1 MPVIINQLSIVVK
14 TNAGDDPNAD
24 KKPARDESTKI
35 SSIIDKEEIIREAV
49 EQVFLTLR
57 LQKER

>member
-14 TNAGDDPNAD
+14 TNAGEDPNAD
-24 KKPARDESTKI
+24 NKPASNESTKI
-35 SSIIDKEEIIREAV
+35 SSVIDKEEIIREAV
-49 EQVFLTLR
+49 EQVLLTLR